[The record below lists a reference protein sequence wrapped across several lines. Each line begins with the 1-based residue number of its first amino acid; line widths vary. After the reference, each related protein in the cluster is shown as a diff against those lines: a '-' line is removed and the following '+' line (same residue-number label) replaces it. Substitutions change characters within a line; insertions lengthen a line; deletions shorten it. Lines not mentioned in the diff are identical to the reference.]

1 MADNR
6 RRVSIGMSNYALLRA
21 NIIALKGALM
31 IYLRMGL
38 LLYLVFR
45 SKRAC
50 HHFSEEISLNYW
62 L

>member
-21 NIIALKGALM
+21 NIIALNGALM

-38 LLYLVFR
+38 L
-45 SKRAC
+45 
-50 HHFSEEISLNYW
+50 
-62 L
+62 